1 MGALILAWSAIMA
14 LVFDDELPRARLA
27 DELRAADLA
36 VKNPYWN
43 PRPVTR
49 DAVRALLGR
58 ACAGVGPGMR
68 RRA

>member
-1 MGALILAWSAIMA
+1 MA

-27 DELRAADLA
+27 DELRAANLA

-43 PRPVTR
+43 PQPVTR

-58 ACAGVGPGMR
+58 AFAGERPE
-68 RRA
+68 